1 MAIRS
6 VPVARGESNSSCVGR
21 GSSSFQNMPA
31 ELPHQNHRQNLLK
44 MQALPHYQ
52 HCPLQAQNFS
62 GRSGGMAG
70 KTRPPAPVL
79 GPLRHTALLASHDGP
94 RRLSLQVWKCRAPM
108 GGDTAWRLQ
117 GTPKSCSPHGTVG
130 RLCLPAF
137 RTLKP
142 SCVCRCF
149 HLNAPG

>member
-1 MAIRS
+1 MS
-6 VPVARGESNSSCVGR
+6 LWPGEKPIEVVLAGEAAVFKICPQTS
-21 GSSSFQNMPA
+21 
-31 ELPHQNHRQNLLK
+31 HTKITRQSLLK

-52 HCPLQAQNFS
+52 HCPLQTQNFS
-62 GRSGGMAG
+62 GRSGRMAG
-70 KTRPPAPVL
+70 KTRPPAPVS

-117 GTPKSCSPHGTVG
+117 GTPKPCSPHGTVG

-137 RTLKP
+137 WTLKP
-142 SCVCRCF
+142 SCVCQCF